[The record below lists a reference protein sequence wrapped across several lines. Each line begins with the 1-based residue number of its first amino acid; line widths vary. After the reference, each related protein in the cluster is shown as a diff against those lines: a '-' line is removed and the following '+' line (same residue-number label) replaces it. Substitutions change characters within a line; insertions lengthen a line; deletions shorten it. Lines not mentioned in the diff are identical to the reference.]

1 MVTVTPKASGRRW
14 NGFAKGQNKMMLKSL
29 SDQFFDIAASQSEK
43 PFLYEKKHGV
53 WQGQT
58 YGEVANSV
66 LRAAGMLR
74 MLGVNKGDRV
84 VIGAENGIN
93 WAVADLAIMTL
104 GALVVPSYSTNTMD
118 DHLHVLTDSGAVLAI
133 TSIGALAEKM
143 AEAAE
148 KAKTC
153 KTLICFE
160 DITLKTPTRTLMVT
174 SWDKA
179 LEKVDISISSEVR
192 ETLDPDDLSCLIY
205 TSGTGGLPKGVMLTH
220 RSISTNVEDVR
231 QMLERADLV
240 KGQRFLSLLPLS
252 HSYEHTG
259 GLHLPV
265 RMGAEIW
272 YCESVDQVSSNLQ
285 EAKPT
290 LMIAVPR
297 LYEVLYDRI
306 ERGLKAKGGLSEKL
320 FRNAVALGLKKLDGG
335 RLTLTE
341 KIADR
346 ILERLVRAKVR
357 QRLGGRLRY
366 FCSGGAPLNPDI
378 GRFFLAI
385 GVGILQGYGQ
395 TEASPVISLNPPDDI
410 RISTVGIPMS
420 SVDLILDDDGQILIR
435 GDMVMKGY
443 WNKPDETAETIK
455 DGWLH
460 TGDIG
465 QIDDDGY
472 LMITGRKKEII
483 VNSGGDNIAPARVEA
498 MLCIHADI
506 EQAMLTGDKR
516 PWLAAV
522 IVPSSEINTLP
533 KAEQHKRLKMAC
545 DNINANLSKMEKIRR
560 FVIADEPFTID
571 NGEMTP
577 TLKVRRHVV
586 MKRYAKTLDEL
597 YKS

>member
-1 MVTVTPKASGRRW
+1 MT
-14 NGFAKGQNKMMLKSL
+14 LKSL

-84 VIGAENGIN
+84 VIGAENGIK

-133 TSIGALAEKM
+133 TSTGALAEKM

-153 KTLICFE
+153 KILICFE
-160 DITLKTPTRTLMVT
+160 DIALKTPARTLMVT

-179 LEKVDISISSEVR
+179 LEKVDISISGDVR

-231 QMLERADLV
+231 QMLERADLL

-320 FRNAVALGLKKLDGG
+320 FRKAVALGLKKLDGG
-335 RLTLTE
+335 GLSLAE

-410 RISTVGIPMS
+410 RIATVGIPMS
-420 SVDLILDDDGQILIR
+420 SIDLMLDDDGQILVR

-443 WNKPDETAETIK
+443 RNKPDETAETIQ

-483 VNSGGDNIAPARVEA
+483 VNSGGDNIAPARLEA
-498 MLCIHADI
+498 MLCIHGDI

-522 IVPSSEINTLP
+522 IVPSSEINALP
-533 KAEQHKRLKMAC
+533 KTEQHKRLKMAC
-545 DNINANLSKMEKIRR
+545 DSINANLSKLEKIRQ
-560 FVIADEPFTID
+560 FVIADEPFSID

-597 YKS
+597 YQS

>member
-1 MVTVTPKASGRRW
+1 MT
-14 NGFAKGQNKMMLKSL
+14 LKSL

-58 YGEVANSV
+58 YGEVAISV

-133 TSIGALAEKM
+133 TSTGALAEKM

-160 DITLKTPTRTLMVT
+160 DIALKTPTSTLTVT

-179 LEKVDISISSEVR
+179 LEKVDISISGDVR
-192 ETLDPDDLSCLIY
+192 ETLAPDDLSCLIY

-320 FRNAVALGLKKLDGG
+320 FRKAVALGLKKLDGG

-410 RISTVGIPMS
+410 RISTVGIPVS
-420 SVDLILDDDGQILIR
+420 SVDLMLDDDGQILIR

-443 WNKPDETAETIK
+443 WNKPDETAETIQ

-483 VNSGGDNIAPARVEA
+483 VNSGGDNIAPARLEA

-522 IVPSSEINTLP
+522 IVPSSEINALP

-545 DNINANLSKMEKIRR
+545 DSINANLSKLEKIRR
-560 FVIADEPFTID
+560 FIIADEPFTID

-597 YKS
+597 Y

>member
-1 MVTVTPKASGRRW
+1 MT
-14 NGFAKGQNKMMLKSL
+14 LKSL

-84 VIGAENGIN
+84 VIGGENCLK

-133 TSIGALAEKM
+133 TSTGALAEKM

-153 KTLICFE
+153 KILICFE
-160 DITLKTPTRTLMVT
+160 DIALKTPARTLMVT

-179 LEKVDISISSEVR
+179 LEKVDISISGDVR

-320 FRNAVALGLKKLDGG
+320 FRKAVALGLKKLDGG
-335 RLTLTE
+335 GLSLAE

-410 RISTVGIPMS
+410 RIATVGIPMS
-420 SVDLILDDDGQILIR
+420 SIDLMLDDDGQILVR

-443 WNKPDETAETIK
+443 WNKPDETAETIQ

-483 VNSGGDNIAPARVEA
+483 VNSGGDNIAPARLEA
-498 MLCIHADI
+498 MLCIHGDI

-522 IVPSSEINTLP
+522 IVPSSEINALP
-533 KAEQHKRLKMAC
+533 KTEQHKRLKMAC
-545 DNINANLSKMEKIRR
+545 DSINANLSKLEKIRQ
-560 FVIADEPFTID
+560 FVIADEPFSID

-597 YKS
+597 YQS

>member
-1 MVTVTPKASGRRW
+1 MT
-14 NGFAKGQNKMMLKSL
+14 LKSL

-53 WQGQT
+53 WQGQA

-84 VIGAENGIN
+84 VIGAENGIK

-133 TSIGALAEKM
+133 TSTGALAEKM

-153 KTLICFE
+153 KILICFE
-160 DITLKTPTRTLMVT
+160 DIALKTPARTLMVT

-179 LEKVDISISSEVR
+179 LEKVDISISGDVR

-320 FRNAVALGLKKLDGG
+320 FRKAVALGLKKLDGG
-335 RLTLTE
+335 GLSLAE

-410 RISTVGIPMS
+410 RIATVGIPMS
-420 SVDLILDDDGQILIR
+420 SIDLMLDDDGQILVR

-443 WNKPDETAETIK
+443 WNKPDETAETIQ

-483 VNSGGDNIAPARVEA
+483 VNSGGDNIAPARLEA
-498 MLCIHADI
+498 MLCIHGDI

-522 IVPSSEINTLP
+522 IVPSSEINALP
-533 KAEQHKRLKMAC
+533 KTEQHKRLKMAC
-545 DNINANLSKMEKIRR
+545 DSINANLSKLEKIRQ
-560 FVIADEPFTID
+560 FVIADEPFSID

-597 YKS
+597 YQS

>member
-1 MVTVTPKASGRRW
+1 MT
-14 NGFAKGQNKMMLKSL
+14 LKSL

-84 VIGAENGIN
+84 VIGAENGIK

-133 TSIGALAEKM
+133 TSTGALAEKM

-153 KTLICFE
+153 KILICFE
-160 DITLKTPTRTLMVT
+160 DIALKTPARTLMVT

-179 LEKVDISISSEVR
+179 LEKVDISISGDVR

-320 FRNAVALGLKKLDGG
+320 FRKAVALGLKKLDGG
-335 RLTLTE
+335 GLSLAE

-410 RISTVGIPMS
+410 RIATVGIPMS
-420 SVDLILDDDGQILIR
+420 SIDLMLDDDGQILVR

-443 WNKPDETAETIK
+443 WNKPDETAETIQ

-483 VNSGGDNIAPARVEA
+483 VNSGGDNIAPARLEA
-498 MLCIHADI
+498 MLCIHGDI

-522 IVPSSEINTLP
+522 IVPSSEINALP
-533 KAEQHKRLKMAC
+533 KTEQHKRLKMAC
-545 DNINANLSKMEKIRR
+545 DSINANLSKLEKIRQ
-560 FVIADEPFTID
+560 FVIADEPFSID

>member
-1 MVTVTPKASGRRW
+1 MT
-14 NGFAKGQNKMMLKSL
+14 LKSL

-58 YGEVANSV
+58 YGEVAISV

-133 TSIGALAEKM
+133 TSTGALAEKM

-160 DITLKTPTRTLMVT
+160 DIALKTPTRTLMVT

-179 LEKVDISISSEVR
+179 LEKVDISISGEVR

-306 ERGLKAKGGLSEKL
+306 ERGLKAKGGLSENL
-320 FRNAVALGLKKLDGG
+320 FRKAVALGLKKLDGG

-410 RISTVGIPMS
+410 RISTVGIPVS
-420 SVDLILDDDGQILIR
+420 SVDLMLDDDGQILIR

-443 WNKPDETAETIK
+443 WNKPDETAETIQ

-483 VNSGGDNIAPARVEA
+483 VNSGGDNIAPARLEA

-522 IVPSSEINTLP
+522 IVPSSEINALP

-545 DNINANLSKMEKIRR
+545 DSINANLSKLEKIRR
-560 FVIADEPFTID
+560 FIIADEPFTID

-597 YKS
+597 Y